1 VSVQNTSADPP
12 GGPAD
17 TTAAVSRRPRGWL
30 GLLLAVALV
39 SGGVAYAV
47 EDREQDARQH
57 DAPVSLV
64 PTQPNPP
71 SKTTA
76 AAAAAA
82 ARKLAVD
89 TILLRRAKAVRTVNE
104 MLFLQDVDPTNAKL
118 RQAQKVLFANLVEI
132 GFAEIG
138 YSRAE
143 ERFDPAAV
151 RAHGSSTYLVRVLM
165 RYQIPKVDLMPVST
179 ELGYTFVSRGGR
191 WVLTDDDDLDDDL
204 GPGAHREPWDL
215 GRIEVQRGPRVMVL
229 VEKGNTQRARAIVTA
244 ATEGLAEVA
253 AYWPRKWRGSALIAA
268 LDDTD
273 ERDARFADEDV
284 ESAAS
289 TSPTFSSLP
298 GQDTADGTVAGAY
311 TVINPKERD
320 RVDEILLSHEL
331 THVATADLGGYE
343 PLWLAEGAA
352 EYVSWRGIEA
362 ISGPGE
368 VGKWE
373 QEVID
378 ASLPAFSA
386 LPSDTGFYDK
396 NTDVYGV
403 SWLAVR
409 YLVRTIGLNQV
420 EELYEDLAR
429 NGTDQAARDR
439 IMLTRTGFTEAS
451 LFISLK
457 AYRPPR

>member
-12 GGPAD
+12 SGPVG
-17 TTAAVSRRPRGWL
+17 TAAAATRGPRRWL
-30 GLLLAVALV
+30 GLLLSVALV
-39 SGGVAYAV
+39 AGGVAYAV
-47 EDREQDARQH
+47 EDRQQDARQRP
-57 DAPVSLV
+57 AATASPV

-71 SKTTA
+71 SKTA
-76 AAAAAA
+76 AAIL
-82 ARKLAVD
+82 ARRVAVD
-89 TILLRRAKAVRTVNE
+89 TILLRRARAVRTVNE
-104 MLFLQDVDPTNAKL
+104 MLFLQDVDPANAKL

-132 GFAEIG
+132 GFGEIG
-138 YSRAE
+138 YSQAE
-143 ERFDPAAV
+143 ERFDPAAA

-165 RYQIPKVDLMPVST
+165 RYQISKVDLAPVST
-179 ELGYTFVSRGGR
+179 ELGYTFVSRSGR
-191 WVLTDDDDLDDDL
+191 WVLVADNDLDADL

-229 VEKGNTQRARAIVTA
+229 VERGDTKRGRAIVTA
-244 ATEGLAEVA
+244 ATQGLAEVT
-253 AYWPRKWRGSALIAA
+253 AYWPQTWRGSVLIAA

-273 ERDARFADEDV
+273 VRDARFAGEDV

-289 TSPTFSSLP
+289 TSPAFSSLP
-298 GQDTADGTVAGAY
+298 GQDTADGTVTGAY
-311 TVINPKERD
+311 IVINPKQRD
-320 RVDEILLSHEL
+320 RVDEILLSHEI

-362 ISGPGE
+362 ISGSSE
-368 VGKWE
+368 VSKWE
-373 QEVID
+373 QDVID
-378 ASLPAFSA
+378 HSLPAFNA
-386 LPSDTGFYDK
+386 LPSDAGFYDK

-409 YLVRTIGLNQV
+409 YLVRTIGLNHV
-420 EELYEDLAR
+420 AELYEDLAR

-457 AYRPPR
+457 AYRAPR